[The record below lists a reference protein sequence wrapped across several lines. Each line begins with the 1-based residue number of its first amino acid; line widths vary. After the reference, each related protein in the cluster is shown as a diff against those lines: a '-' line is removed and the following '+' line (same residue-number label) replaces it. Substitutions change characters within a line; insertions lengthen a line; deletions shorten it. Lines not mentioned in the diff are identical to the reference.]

1 MRKGTILTMHMG
13 DSCIYTPVALDIL
26 LTANE
31 AKADSDPS
39 KFKVGRLSDY
49 LIDGYSQNNRKES
62 LKLSSHNK

>member
-1 MRKGTILTMHMG
+1 MRKHNKFLLALSLTLFAGFIGAQM
-13 DSCIYTPVALDIL
+13 

-49 LIDGYSQNNRKES
+49 LIEGYSQIDRGKS
-62 LKLSSHNK
+62 LKLK

>member
-1 MRKGTILTMHMG
+1 
-13 DSCIYTPVALDIL
+13 

-49 LIDGYSQNNRKES
+49 LFDGYSQINPKKTLRLLHSVDNVHK
-62 LKLSSHNK
+62 

>member
-1 MRKGTILTMHMG
+1 MHMG
-13 DSCIYTPVALDIL
+13 DGVVYTPMALDIL

-49 LIDGYSQNNRKES
+49 IVEGYSQMDRNHS
-62 LKLSSHNK
+62 LKLTGRHES